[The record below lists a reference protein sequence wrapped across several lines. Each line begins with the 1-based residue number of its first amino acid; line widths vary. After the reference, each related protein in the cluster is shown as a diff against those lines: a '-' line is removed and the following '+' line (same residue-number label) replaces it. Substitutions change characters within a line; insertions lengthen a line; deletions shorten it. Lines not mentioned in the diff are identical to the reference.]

1 MKFYKIS
8 EKDLLE
14 LLVYAYQ
21 YQALECGGV
30 DNWDWFGESMKDFIE
45 NCSFDDGVEYKDIE
59 SIAEAG
65 LKYYEEII

>member
-14 LLVYAYQ
+14 LLTYAYQ

-45 NCSFDDGVEYKDIE
+45 NCSFDDGVEYTDIDE
-59 SIAEAG
+59 IAKNS
-65 LKYYEEII
+65 LKYYEEVV